1 MNRDNNEHKPTS
13 SQLESAEG
21 KKVSDIIRKSLDILF
36 CGINPG
42 LYSAAV
48 GHHFARPGNRFWKA
62 LHESGLTERLL
73 EPWEEEELLKEG
85 FGITN
90 LVNRATA
97 RASELEREEL
107 MEGRKILQSK
117 VSKFNP
123 SMVAILGITAY
134 RTAFEKRKADIGK
147 QEEKIAG
154 SELWV
159 LPNPSGINAHYQLSD
174 FVRLFRNLKRELS

>member
-1 MNRDNNEHKPTS
+1 MNRTNNQRKPDS
-13 SQLESAEG
+13 SQIESARG
-21 KKVSDIIRKSLDILF
+21 KKVSDIIRKGLDILF

-62 LHESGLTERLL
+62 LHKSGLTSGLL

-90 LVNRATA
+90 LVNRASA

-107 MEGRKILQSK
+107 IEGRKVLQSK
-117 VSKFNP
+117 VSKFQP
-123 SMVAILGITAY
+123 SRVVILGITAY
-134 RTAFEKRKADIGK
+134 RTAFERRKAGIGK
-147 QEEKIAG
+147 QKEKIEG

-174 FVRLFRNLKRELS
+174 FVRLFRNLR

>member
-1 MNRDNNEHKPTS
+1 MEQENTNDKPTS
-13 SQLESAEG
+13 RQIESAEG
-21 KKVSDIIRKSLDILF
+21 KSVPDVIKKGLDILF

-48 GHHFARPGNRFWKA
+48 SHHFARPGNRFWKA
-62 LHESGLTERLL
+62 LHKSGLTDRLIKPWQER
-73 EPWEEEELLKEG
+73 ELLKQG

-97 RASELEREEL
+97 KANELDREEIIR
-107 MEGRKILQSK
+107 GRQTLESK
-117 VSKFNP
+117 VSEFKP
-123 SMVAILGITAY
+123 SRVAILGITAY
-134 RTAFEKRKADIGK
+134 RTAFEKGDAEIGR
-147 QEEKIAG
+147 QNEDLSG

-174 FVRLFRNLKRELS
+174 FVRLFRELAN